1 MTKEERKK
9 LQDYLNYLLDTY
21 EIGNSEDDFYSE
33 EEDEWP
39 DEFDIES
46 IGLDFPYE
54 YENPSYP
61 IEEFMDC
68 MSDIETLVEIDKT
81 TVRTNH
87 IRQTIIDS
95 RYKDWE
101 IFREKIS
108 SYKFEGPDYR
118 VTIKMN
124 PLLIGIIN
132 TKNGNY
138 DEDYGVGCCGNYV
151 VLELKYDGDNRLSK
165 VQEDDLLERITFYL
179 TRELDAAINISEVIN
194 LDELGDYYLD
204 EEEIVDTTVNVDSL
218 VGNSQLIKLYKQ
230 AKSTEDSEIK
240 FLQYYKILEYISPLV
255 AKLNA
260 YDKLNKRLDLL
271 ASSTRDYKYLDTI
284 FSVTRKYDLD
294 VKDDYLAESVIKT
307 CMDVSPLWELIP
319 ERLQK
324 QMKKTFLS
332 GKSDICVDE
341 LKEEQLGSLQKQI
354 AKMLYATRNSIV
366 HAKSNYEPIGYELE
380 GDELINGNRMMDV
393 VALSIIQWNER
404 QPESF
409 RI

>member
-101 IFREKIS
+101 MFREKIS

-165 VQEDDLLERITFYL
+165 EQEDDLLERITFYL

>member
-39 DEFDIES
+39 DVFDIES

-61 IEEFMDC
+61 IKEFMDC

-101 IFREKIS
+101 MFREKIS

-151 VLELKYDGDNRLSK
+151 VLELKYNGDNRLSK
-165 VQEDDLLERITFYL
+165 EQEDDLLERITFYL

-307 CMDVSPLWELIP
+307 CVDVSPLWELIP

>member
-101 IFREKIS
+101 MFREKIS

-165 VQEDDLLERITFYL
+165 EQEDDLLERITFYL

-194 LDELGDYYLD
+194 LDELGEYYLD

>member
-101 IFREKIS
+101 MFREKIS

-165 VQEDDLLERITFYL
+165 EQEDDLLERITFYL

-194 LDELGDYYLD
+194 LDELGDYYMD

>member
-101 IFREKIS
+101 MFREKIS

-165 VQEDDLLERITFYL
+165 EQEDDLLERITFYL

-194 LDELGDYYLD
+194 LDELGEYYLD

-366 HAKSNYEPIGYELE
+366 HAKSNYEPNGYELE

-393 VALSIIQWNER
+393 VALSVIQWNER

>member
-101 IFREKIS
+101 MFREKIS

-165 VQEDDLLERITFYL
+165 EQEDDLLERITFYL

-204 EEEIVDTTVNVDSL
+204 KEEIVDTTVNVDSL

>member
-95 RYKDWE
+95 RYKEWE
-101 IFREKIS
+101 MFREKIS

-165 VQEDDLLERITFYL
+165 EQEDDLLERITFYL

-404 QPESF
+404 QPENF

>member
-101 IFREKIS
+101 MFREKIS

-151 VLELKYDGDNRLSK
+151 VLELKYNGDNRLSK
-165 VQEDDLLERITFYL
+165 EQEDDLLERITFYL

>member
-1 MTKEERKK
+1 MKKEERKK

-61 IEEFMDC
+61 IEEFMNY

-101 IFREKIS
+101 MFREKIS

-151 VLELKYDGDNRLSK
+151 VLELKYDGENRLSK
-165 VQEDDLLERITFYL
+165 EQEDDLLERITFYL

-194 LDELGDYYLD
+194 LDEIGEYYLD
-204 EEEIVDTTVNVDSL
+204 EDDIVDTTVNVDSL

-240 FLQYYKILEYISPLV
+240 FLQYYKMLEYISPLV

-307 CMDVSPLWELIP
+307 CVDISPLWKLIP

-354 AKMLYATRNSIV
+354 AKMFYATRNSIV

-393 VALSIIQWNER
+393 VALSVIQWNER

>member
-101 IFREKIS
+101 MFREKIS

-165 VQEDDLLERITFYL
+165 EQEDDLLERITFYL

-366 HAKSNYEPIGYELE
+366 HAKSNYEPNGYELE

-393 VALSIIQWNER
+393 VALSVIQWNER

>member
-1 MTKEERKK
+1 MNKEERKK
-9 LQDYLNYLLDTY
+9 LQDYLNYLQDTY

-39 DEFDIES
+39 DEFDIQS
-46 IGLDFPYE
+46 ISLDFPYE
-54 YENPSYP
+54 YDHPCYP
-61 IEEFMDC
+61 IEEFMDY
-68 MSDIETLVEIDKT
+68 MSDIESLVEIDKT

-95 RYKDWE
+95 RYKDWDM
-101 IFREKIS
+101 FREKIS
-108 SYKFEGPDYR
+108 SYKFKGTGFH
-118 VTIKMN
+118 VSIKID
-124 PLLIGIIN
+124 PILIGIIN
-132 TKNGNY
+132 TKNENY
-138 DEDYGVGCCGNYV
+138 DDDYGVGCCSNYV
-151 VLELKYDGDNRLSK
+151 ALELKYDGDDRLSK
-165 VQEDDLLERITFYL
+165 EQEDDLLERITFYL
-179 TRELDAAINISEVIN
+179 TREIDTAINISEVIN
-194 LDELGDYYLD
+194 LDEIGDYYLFD
-204 EEEIVDTTVNVDSL
+204 DEIVETTVNVDDL
-218 VGNSQLIKLYKQ
+218 IGNSQLIKLYKQ
-230 AKSTEDSEIK
+230 AKSTDDHEIK

-271 ASSTRDYKYLDTI
+271 ASSTRDYKYLESI

-307 CMDVSPLWELIP
+307 CVDVSPLWELIP

-324 QMKKTFLS
+324 QMKKSFLS
-332 GKSDICVDE
+332 GKSEINIDE

-366 HAKSNYEPIGYELE
+366 HAKSNYEPNGYELE

-393 VALSIIQWNER
+393 VALSVIQWNER

>member
-1 MTKEERKK
+1 MTKKERKK

-21 EIGNSEDDFYSE
+21 EIGNSEDDFYSK

-101 IFREKIS
+101 MFREKIS

-165 VQEDDLLERITFYL
+165 EQEDDLLERITFYL